1 MWRPNWYDV
10 FEEPSVNELKAL
22 TSRVRSGD
30 PAAAAALRRD
40 LEDAMLYMVRHALR
54 GRRVR
59 SALGRRVLAELAEAD
74 PTGQGHD
81 PARREELIEQIT
93 RRLCDDVFQK
103 LCGGADDDHPLTGAI
118 LASSSVRHKHDS
130 LVEPAGVG

>member
-1 MWRPNWYDV
+1 
-10 FEEPSVNELKAL
+10 VNELKAL

-59 SALGRRVLAELAEAD
+59 SPLGRRVLAELAEAD
-74 PTGQGHD
+74 PTGQGQD
-81 PARREELIEQIT
+81 PARREELIDQIT

-103 LCGGADDDHPLTGAI
+103 LCAGADDSHPLTGAF
-118 LASSSVRHKHDS
+118 LAASAGRNKHAS
-130 LVEPAGVG
+130 MAEPATVG

>member
-1 MWRPNWYDV
+1 M
-10 FEEPSVNELKAL
+10 NELKAL

-30 PAAAAALRRD
+30 PDAAAALRRD

-74 PTGQGHD
+74 HTGQGHD
-81 PARREELIEQIT
+81 PARREELIDEIT

-103 LCGGADDDHPLTGAI
+103 LCAGADDLHPFATAI
-118 LASSSVRHKHDS
+118 LAGKPERHRHDS
-130 LVEPAGVG
+130 LCQPASVG

>member
-1 MWRPNWYDV
+1 
-10 FEEPSVNELKAL
+10 VNELKAL

-81 PARREELIEQIT
+81 PARREELIDQIT

-103 LCGGADDDHPLTGAI
+103 LCAGADDSHHLAGAF
-118 LASSSVRHKHDS
+118 LAGSSGRSKHDR
-130 LVEPAGVG
+130 LAEAVAVR

>member
-1 MWRPNWYDV
+1 LENP
-10 FEEPSVNELKAL
+10 FVNELKAL

-30 PAAAAALRRD
+30 PDAAAALRRD

-74 PTGQGHD
+74 PTGD
-81 PARREELIEQIT
+81 PAHREELIDQIT

-103 LCGGADDDHPLTGAI
+103 LCAGADDCHHLTEAI
-118 LASSSVRHKHDS
+118 LAGKPHRHKHDRLS
-130 LVEPAGVG
+130 EPATVG

>member
-1 MWRPNWYDV
+1 
-10 FEEPSVNELKAL
+10 VNELKAL

-40 LEDAMLYMVRHALR
+40 LEDAMIYMVRHALR

-81 PARREELIEQIT
+81 PAHREELIDQIT

-103 LCGGADDDHPLTGAI
+103 LCAGADDGHHLTGAF
-118 LASSSVRHKHDS
+118 LAGSPGRNKHDR
-130 LVEPAGVG
+130 LAEPATVA